1 MEWCKGRASRRSP
14 FFMVSEKFRF
24 ANFPGICY
32 DAEKGVLEKGG
43 LPVPVDRKNVIAD
56 TFANMVQRSGLDKIT
71 VKALIEECHISRQ
84 TFYYHFRDI
93 MDVVEWQQ
101 KQLLDQSIARSL
113 ATPSFREALQ
123 CMVQEAFQHR
133 QLIQQLMASQRR
145 GEIEQLFYKAVHTY
159 LGKIFQDRAP
169 FLALTPT
176 DADTI
181 LRFSSWG
188 VVGMMLTD
196 LNRKQPNPDALAQQ
210 MYRLLTGRLAVYIPD
225 PPQP

>member
-1 MEWCKGRASRRSP
+1 MNS
-14 FFMVSEKFRF
+14 FFTRL
-24 ANFPGICY
+24 Y
-32 DAEKGVLEKGG
+32 
-43 LPVPVDRKNVIAD
+43 
-56 TFANMVQRSGLDKIT
+56 
-71 VKALIEECHISRQ
+71 
-84 TFYYHFRDI
+84 
-93 MDVVEWQQ
+93 
-101 KQLLDQSIARSL
+101 
-113 ATPSFREALQ
+113 
-123 CMVQEAFQHR
+123 
-133 QLIQQLMASQRR
+133 
-145 GEIEQLFYKAVHTY
+145 HTY

>member
-1 MEWCKGRASRRSP
+1 MA
-14 FFMVSEKFRF
+14 
-24 ANFPGICY
+24 
-32 DAEKGVLEKGG
+32 
-43 LPVPVDRKNVIAD
+43 AD
-56 TFANMVQRSGLDKIT
+56 MKAKISQSLTHLLQHKELDKIT
-71 VKALIEECHISRQ
+71 VKELVADCAISRQ

-113 ATPSFREALQ
+113 ATPSFQEALR

-145 GEIEQLFYKAVHTY
+145 GEIEQLFFKAVHTY
-159 LGKIFQDRAP
+159 LGKMLQDRAP
-169 FLALTPT
+169 FLALTST

-196 LNRKQPNPDALAQQ
+196 LNRKQPDLDALAQQ